1 MQDRYTG
8 DLGDF
13 SKLGILRAL
22 QAAGLSIGVNWYL
35 TPDESHNGDGRHVK
49 YLRQEEFKAC
59 DKVLWQEL
67 KNIVDSNHRK
77 VCYLENGN
85 ILPACFY
92 SERLD
97 FSGKVKAERESFRKE
112 WHKKAL
118 AALIG
123 NSIVCLDPDN
133 GLIVPSAVGKS
144 KENKYVLHDE
154 LADYYAQQSSVI
166 YYQHKARKT
175 DQFYIRQH
183 EEMIHSQRFPH
194 AKCRQPSETA
204 INDTIPGHVKTLFP
218 VSDRRPYGQRNSVK
232 SICITLLR
240 KPQSDKPQGSGDWSP
255 EKINMGYET
264 TLSE

>member
-77 VCYLENGN
+77 VCCLENEN

-112 WHKKAL
+112 WHEKAL
-118 AALIG
+118 AVMIG
-123 NSIVCLDPDN
+123 NSIVYLDPDN

-166 YYQHKARKT
+166 YYQHKARKP

-183 EEMIHSQRFPH
+183 EEMIQSQRFPQ
-194 AKCRQPSETA
+194 AKGLALKFVTTSQRYYFFIIQPQHREIIERAVKKVLSTA
-204 INDTIPGHVKTLFP
+204 WNEHFVLFECG
-218 VSDRRPYGQRNSVK
+218 GQS
-232 SICITLLR
+232 
-240 KPQSDKPQGSGDWSP
+240 
-255 EKINMGYET
+255 
-264 TLSE
+264 